1 MVFMKDESIPPS
13 EKKSNP
19 QTVETI
25 SRGTAGGLARA
36 KSLSPEQRKDIA
48 ERAAFS
54 RWNTDIAEATH
65 SGELK
70 IGELILSCAVLADG
84 RRVLSERGVSRALGR
99 TRGGSDYRKKR
110 EIPQNPE
117 GEVPVFIGAIVLKD
131 YITTSLKDLVSKPIY
146 YRDKRNGNKV
156 ANGVD
161 ATLLPQICDVW
172 LKARD
177 AGVLNSSQKPIATQA
192 DILMRGLAQVG
203 IISLVDE
210 ATGYQEIRD
219 RLALQAILD
228 QYLRKE
234 FAAWAKVFPDEFYQE
249 IFRLR
254 KWKWKGMKVN
264 RPQAVA
270 GYTKNIVYARLAP
283 GILAE
288 LEKRNPLNVKGSR
301 KAKHHQLF
309 TEDIG
314 HPRLSEH
321 MHTVLALMR
330 ISDEWGQFQKMLD
343 RALPKRGDSLQLP
356 LFTDEEVTRGS

>member
-1 MVFMKDESIPPS
+1 MFMDNASIPPS
-13 EKKSNP
+13 KKKATPQAEK
-19 QTVETI
+19 TI
-25 SRGTAGGLARA
+25 SRGAAGGLARA
-36 KSLSPEQRKDIA
+36 KSLSPEQRKVIA
-48 ERAAFS
+48 EKAATS
-54 RWNTDIAEATH
+54 RWNPGIAEATH
-65 SGELK
+65 TGELK
-70 IGELILSCAVLADG
+70 IGELLLPCAVLEDG
-84 RRVLSERGVSRALGR
+84 RRVLSERGVLRALGR
-99 TRGGSDYRKKR
+99 GYGGKDYRKKR
-110 EIPQNPE
+110 EDTQDAD
-117 GEVPVFIGAIVLKD
+117 GEIPVFIGATVLKS
-131 YITTSLKDLVSKPIY
+131 YISDELKILVKKPIF
-146 YRDKRNGNKV
+146 YRDKRSGGKT

-177 AGVLNSSQKPIATQA
+177 AGVLNSSQKPIAIQA
-192 DILMRGLAQVG
+192 DILVRGLAQVG

-254 KWKWKGMKVN
+254 KWTWRGMKVN

-288 LEKRNPLNVKGSR
+288 LEKRNPSNEKGSR
-301 KAKHHQLF
+301 KARHHQLF

-321 MHTVLALMR
+321 MHAVLALMR
-330 ISDEWGQFQKMLD
+330 VSDEWGQFQKMLD

-356 LFTDEEVTRGS
+356 LFTDEELMSTN